1 MGEGGAEDLK
11 VVERCLGGDAE
22 AFATLVARYQRQ
34 LFWGIYHR
42 VRNYDDAQELGQI
55 VFLKIFQNLA
65 SYDPDRPFFSWAYRI
80 AMNESSNF
88 LRARHPVEALPET
101 VEPASSG
108 PDPAQF
114 MEMDERSRE
123 IHGAVHSLAANY
135 REPVI
140 LCHFLQLSYEDAA
153 QALDLPVA
161 TLKSRLFTART
172 QLRTLLKAH
181 GHVS

>member
-1 MGEGGAEDLK
+1 MGEGGAEDLR
-11 VVERCLGGDAE
+11 VIERCLGGDVE
-22 AFATLVARYQRQ
+22 AFATLVGSYQRQ

-42 VRNYDDAQELGQI
+42 VRNYEDAQELSQI
-55 VFLKIFQNLA
+55 VFLKIFQNLG
-65 SYDPDRPFFSWAYRI
+65 SFDPERPFFSWAYRI

-88 LRARHPVEALPET
+88 LRGRHPVEALPENA
-101 VEPASSG
+101 EPASNG

-123 IHGAVHSLAANY
+123 IHAAVHALPAKY

-153 QALDLPVA
+153 LSLELPVA
-161 TLKSRLFTART
+161 TLKSRLFAART
-172 QLRTLLKAH
+172 QLRSLLKAH
-181 GHVS
+181 GHAS